1 MEYHP
6 AAPLRAGSKHIIK
19 SLFIL
24 PYLKAAGTERVN
36 IDIIQGLDRKRFLPR
51 LFLIEDD
58 IRLWDQPLPEL
69 DIRTALR
76 ARESKLKFYKWL
88 PRLLGEAQQAD
99 VIVGGMELTSTY
111 LAAIAGT
118 LLNLPTIGW
127 VHMDFDRFVPEH
139 AALHRR
145 LVRLLYPR
153 LNRVVAVSEGVA
165 ESILHLV
172 PAIKNQLEVINNS
185 IDIEAVVAKAAQGEH
200 YSAQVPVVAAVGRLE
215 RQKGFDILIEA
226 HARLIK
232 SGCHHELLI
241 IGEGSERQA
250 LHRLA
255 AERGVGE
262 TVVLPGFKAN
272 PYGYI
277 QSADIF
283 ALSSRFEG
291 MPIVILEAMALG
303 KPIAAADCRS
313 GPAELLG
320 DRGCGILVPV
330 EDADEMAKAL
340 GRLLE
345 DRDYSARL
353 GMQARQRVEL
363 FSKTNMLRQIETM
376 MVNLVE
382 GFEGRSI

>member
-19 SLFIL
+19 ALFIL

-36 IDIIQGLDRKRFLPR
+36 IDIIQGLDKKRFSPR

-58 IRLWDQPLPEL
+58 IQLWDQPLHEL

-99 VIVGGMELTSTY
+99 VIIGGMELTSTY

-118 LLNLPTIGW
+118 LLRLPSVGW
-127 VHMDFDRFVPEH
+127 VHMDFDRFVPQH
-139 AALHRR
+139 AALHRS
-145 LVRLLYPR
+145 LMRLLYPR
-153 LNRVVAVSEGVA
+153 LNRVVAVSRGAA
-165 ESILHLV
+165 ESLLHLV
-172 PAIKNQLEVINNS
+172 PAITNQVEVINNS

-200 YSAQVPVVAAVGRLE
+200 YSAPVPVVAAVGRLE

-226 HARLIK
+226 HANLIK
-232 SGCHHELLI
+232 SGYRHELII
-241 IGEGSERQA
+241 IGEGSERPA
-250 LHRLA
+250 LQRLA

-262 TVVLPGFKAN
+262 TVVMPGFKAN

-277 QSADIF
+277 RSADIF

-291 MPIVILEAMALG
+291 MPIVMLEAMALG
-303 KPIAAADCRS
+303 KPIVAADCRS

-320 DRGCGILVPV
+320 DRGCGILAPA
-330 EDADEMAKAL
+330 EDADELAKAL
-340 GRLLE
+340 KRLLE
-345 DRDYSARL
+345 DRDYAMKL
-353 GMQARQRVEL
+353 GMQARQRAEL
-363 FSKTNMLRQIETM
+363 FSKANMLRQIETM
-376 MVNLVE
+376 LVNIVG
-382 GFEGRSI
+382 GFDGPSI